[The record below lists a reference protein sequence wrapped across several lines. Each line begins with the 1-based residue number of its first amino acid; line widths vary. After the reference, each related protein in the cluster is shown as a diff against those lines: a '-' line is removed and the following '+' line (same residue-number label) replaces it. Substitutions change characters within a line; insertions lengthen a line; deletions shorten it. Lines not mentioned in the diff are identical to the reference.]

1 MKKKIL
7 IEGMSCKNCVDHVN
21 EALEELNDATGIEVN
36 LEGKYAVV
44 ETNESDDSI
53 KEKVEDMG
61 YDVIKIENI

>member
-7 IEGMSCKNCVDHVN
+7 IEVMSCKNCVAHVT

-36 LEGKYAVV
+36 LEGNYAVV
-44 ETNESDDSI
+44 ETSESDDSI
-53 KEKVEDMG
+53 KEKIEDMG